1 MMLLLEKIFSWIW
14 LASLSAAAVGLIL
27 LLLKKLLRGR
37 LSPAW
42 QYALWVILLCK
53 LLMPIGPA
61 SPYSAY
67 NALPASVQQMQAAPA
82 VTEPSEGGAWTV
94 VPAVGP
100 AAGGNIILFSWHQ
113 LAAVVWLSGAV
124 IMFLF
129 WGRQYGRMQRILHRQ
144 GRKAPEEWQALLA
157 RCQKEAAV
165 KQPVELVLQP
175 LFASPAL
182 TGLLRKRLLL
192 PAEGPA
198 LSEAELRYIFLHEL
212 YHLRH
217 GDLWVNALMVLLQA
231 LHWFNPVL
239 WICFAQV
246 RRDMELACDAAVVHH
261 LGEGERLAYGRA
273 LLEAAVQ
280 KPAVS
285 MRLLAMANDHES
297 LRERI
302 VQIKK
307 AAFWR
312 KHRTAI
318 AILGSICIMAAAL
331 LFLTG
336 PQAEDP
342 AQQDVPSVE
351 TTSFEEALWS
361 SRAPYLGNASA
372 IGRIEG
378 LLPFRQAVRK
388 TALQTTTEPYG
399 LTVQLALLEAET
411 LTAEDQVQLYRNAAM
426 LMALIDNLDYVDYQ
440 ITTGEQFVS
449 WKGRITRA
457 DAAAGFDSA
466 DLHDVVSEQAI
477 FYAWVETWK
486 TADAADYAQAAF
498 WSESPACD
506 LLPPEGAEAVQVYAD
521 GTIHDKALYQAYIV
535 GERPD
540 LLVFIYSDDGRTL
553 NYWQHYSQDGE
564 GGLICTSYL
573 PAEANIFAG
582 TYNESSTQPFAPQN
596 VKEWAQKLLQ
606 PAGEGE

>member
-1 MMLLLEKIFSWIW
+1 MMLLLEKIFSWVW
-14 LASLSAAAVGLIL
+14 QASLGAAAVGLVL
-27 LLLKKLLRGR
+27 LVLKKLLRGR

-42 QYALWVILLCK
+42 QYALWLILLVK
-53 LLMPIGPA
+53 LLVPVGPA

-67 NALPASVQQMQAAPA
+67 NALPPSVQQVQNAPL
-82 VTEPSEGGAWTV
+82 VTEPFQVSAWTAI
-94 VPAVGP
+94 PAVGP
-100 AAGGNIILFSWHQ
+100 AGSGGLVILSWHQ
-113 LAAVVWLSGAV
+113 LASVVWLIGV
-124 IMFLF
+124 VLVLLF
-129 WGRQYGRMQRILHRQ
+129 WGWQYSRMLRILRRQ
-144 GRKAPEEWQALLA
+144 GRRAPKEQQVLLD
-157 RCQKEAAV
+157 RCRKETGVSQK
-165 KQPVELVLQP
+165 VELIVQP

-182 TGLLRKRLLL
+182 TGLVHKRLLL
-192 PAEGPA
+192 PEAGTA
-198 LSEAELRYIFLHEL
+198 LEEAQLRYIFLHEL

-217 GDLWVNALMVLLQA
+217 GDLWVNVLLVFFQA
-231 LHWFNPVL
+231 LHWFDPVL
-239 WICFAQV
+239 WLCFAQV
-246 RRDMELACDAAVVHH
+246 RRDREMVCDAAVVRH
-261 LGEGERLAYGRA
+261 LGEGERLDYGQA
-273 LLEAAVQ
+273 LLEAAAQ
-280 KPAVS
+280 KPQAS

-302 VQIKK
+302 VQIKR

-318 AILGSICIMAAAL
+318 AILGSICLVGTAL

-336 PQAEDP
+336 PQAEEP

-351 TTSFEEALWS
+351 ATSFEEALWS

-388 TALQTTTEPYG
+388 TALQTTIEPYG

-426 LMALIDNLDYVDYQ
+426 LMALSDNLDYVDYQ

-521 GTIHDKALYQAYIV
+521 GTIHDKALYQAYLA
-535 GERPD
+535 GERSD

-553 NYWQHYSQDGE
+553 NYWQHYSRDGE

-606 PAGEGE
+606 PAGESE